1 MNLQPRGQTWQ
12 STNHPT
18 PACRDVADE
27 ADCNATPRSAR
38 VDGLNKG
45 ASDLPLPISGIG
57 CDTAGTEVLEH
68 DASSTPATTTIFR
81 RFGSVDHRKL
91 GSLLGMASLLPN
103 IPPSKYQ
110 LLPHTSK
117 PSSLTSK
124 TRPVRAPQPEP
135 KTLAIT
141 AHSNCTA
148 QCHQPA

>member
-1 MNLQPRGQTWQ
+1 MAVNKPSNASFRV
-12 STNHPT
+12 
-18 PACRDVADE
+18 VADE
-27 ADCNATPRSAR
+27 ADDHATPRSPR

-45 ASDLPLPISGIG
+45 ASELPLAISGIS
-57 CDTAGTEVLEH
+57 CDTERAEVLEH
-68 DASSTPATTTIFR
+68 VASATTIFR

-91 GSLLGMASLLPN
+91 GSLLGMARLLPD

-117 PSSLTSK
+117 PSSLTSTK
-124 TRPVRAPQPEP
+124 QNPVLFKATQQEP
-135 KTLAIT
+135 KTPAIT